1 MIDSQHR
8 FESLNNISRLA
19 IAAFAAAPLLI
30 TAPTL
35 VQAQGAIEEIVVTAE
50 FREADVQ
57 DTPIAITAVSAEML
71 ESRNQYNI
79 YEVAAQAPNVTLQ
92 PAGQSFAGMY
102 AFIRGIGQYDFIYA
116 VEPGVGIYVDD
127 VYYSTLNNSLLELLD
142 VQRVEILRGPQGT
155 LAGRNSI
162 GGAVKLYSKKPGEE
176 QGGQVQLSYGSY
188 NKVSGNASGDFTI
201 FKDTLFARFAMAAK
215 SRDGYVDLLDYG
227 CVYPG
232 SGVPSMRNNDGCKTG
247 ELGNQQYVSGR
258 ASFRWLATDD
268 IEVNLIADVLNDDSG
283 AGPAV
288 LLYNHK
294 PTATP
299 LCAPDDGN
307 PATPLVCYLN
317 HVFVPYGPNAPA
329 NAINDPYVNYAN
341 FLDMTAATATTPW
354 KPVQMEPIANLD
366 QWGISGQIDWQ
377 INEDLSLTSITAY
390 RTYQNIFNAD
400 ADGSPVAVTMVGS
413 NLDHW
418 SITEEVRLNGSFNDV
433 VDWTLGGY
441 YLDQEGVYEARVD
454 LNYANLDFIHGPDI
468 TPSSSL
474 AFFGHATWHI
484 NDQWN
489 IFAGLRYT
497 DEEKDY
503 THRRRNP
510 DLSTIGSTPGVPN
523 FNVSALNLAKDHFE
537 DTRIDYRVGT
547 DYAWTDDFMTY
558 FQVSTGYKG
567 GGVNPRPFFL
577 VQMLPFGPE
586 ELTTF
591 EVGFKSTL
599 LDNRMRLNG
608 AGFFNDYTDIQLN
621 LAQCERP
628 AGPPFNGVPG
638 APCAAPRNV
647 GDADVWGAEL
657 EMEFYPTEAIA
668 LDVSISWIDFEYT
681 RVDPFALTGSSI
693 APLDMVAP
701 FTPEIKWS
709 IGAQYTFAPTAYG
722 TFAARINTNY
732 QDEIYSTPTNDTFN
746 LIDDY
751 TLINARLTWNSPDED
766 WQAALEFNN
775 ITDELYYLNLF
786 DQHQTTSV
794 GQVIAN
800 PGLPFTWGISIKR
813 YF

>member
-1 MIDSQHR
+1 MEKFSGLTTSPG
-8 FESLNNISRLA
+8 FAVASLALTLLMAS
-19 IAAFAAAPLLI
+19 AAP
-30 TAPTL
+30 
-35 VQAQGAIEEIVVTAE
+35 VYAQGALEEIIVTAE
-50 FREADVQ
+50 FREANVQ
-57 DTPIAITAVSAEML
+57 DTPIAITAISSEML
-71 ESRNQYNI
+71 EFRNQTNI

-92 PAGQSFAGMY
+92 PAGQSFSGMY

-127 VYYSTLNNSLLELLD
+127 VYYSTLSNSLLELLD
-142 VQRVEILRGPQGT
+142 LQRVEILRGPQGT

-162 GGAVKLYSKKPGEE
+162 GGAVKLYSKKPGDEH
-176 QGGQVQLSYGSY
+176 GGQVQLSYGSY
-188 NKVSGNASGDFTI
+188 NKISGNASGDFTI
-201 FKDTLFARFAMAAK
+201 VPDQLFARFAVAAK

-232 SGVPSMRNNDGCKTG
+232 SGVATYRTSDGCKTG
-247 ELGNQQYVSGR
+247 ELGNQQYVTGR

-268 IEVNLIADVLNDDSG
+268 IEVNLIADVMNDDSG

-317 HVFVPYGPNAPA
+317 NVFVPYGPNAPA
-329 NAINDPYVNYAN
+329 NAINDPYVNYAT
-341 FLDMTAATATTPW
+341 FADMAAPTATTPW
-354 KPVQMEPIANLD
+354 KPVQMDPINTLD
-366 QWGISGQIDWQ
+366 EWGISGQIDWQ
-377 INEDLSLTSITAY
+377 INDTLSLTSITAY
-390 RTYQNIFNAD
+390 RAYESFFNAD

-413 NLDHW
+413 QLDHW
-418 SITEEVRLNGSFNDV
+418 SITQEVRLNGNFNDI

-441 YLDQEGVYEARVD
+441 YLDQEGLYEARVD
-454 LNYANLDFIHGPDI
+454 LNYANLDFVHGPDE
-468 TPSSSL
+468 TPSSST
-474 AFFGHATWHI
+474 AVFGHATWHV
-484 NDQWN
+484 NDRLN
-489 IFAGLRYT
+489 LFAGLRYS

-503 THRRRNP
+503 THHRRNP
-510 DLSTIGSTPGVPN
+510 NLSTIGPPPSPN
-523 FNVSALNLAKDHFE
+523 FQVGPLNLAQDHFA
-537 DTRIDYRVGT
+537 DDRIDYRAGV

-577 VQMLPFGPE
+577 EQMKPFGPE

-591 EVGFKSTL
+591 EIGFKSTL

-621 LAQCERP
+621 LSACERP

-657 EMEFYPTEAIA
+657 EMEYYPIEAIA
-668 LDVSISWIDFEYT
+668 LDASISWLDFQYP
-681 RVDPFALTGSSI
+681 RVDTGALTGSPI
-693 APLDMVAP
+693 LPIDMVAP

-722 TFAARINTNY
+722 TLSARINANY
-732 QDEIYSTPTNDTFN
+732 QDQIYSTPTNDDTYN
-746 LIDDY
+746 LIEDY
-751 TLINARLTWNSPDED
+751 TLVNARLTWNSPDED